1 MQLTWPTLT
10 QMLVTLMATAVTTS
24 LILIKLSSV
33 LGLDL
38 DGALEE
44 ISHNGKHVG
53 GECEPSS
60 RSCH

>member
-1 MQLTWPTLT
+1 MQLIWPILT
-10 QMLVTLMATAVTTS
+10 RILVTLMATAITTS
-24 LILIKLSSV
+24 LTLIKLLLV

-44 ISHNGKHVG
+44 INHNGKHVG

-60 RSCH
+60 RSFH